1 MGRGEDSG
9 PSGTRR
15 APVSQTRGWLREA
28 GAPHPAWAAVRG
40 QADGQH
46 ERMDWVPAGRA
57 ANGGHRGGVGAAAR
71 ARRVALCGESSI
83 GQMSMFR

>member
-1 MGRGEDSG
+1 MWAGERTAAPAGRGEPRLSDQG
-9 PSGTRR
+9 L
-15 APVSQTRGWLREA
+15 APGGRG
-28 GAPHPAWAAVRG
+28 PHPAWAEVRG

-46 ERMDWVPAGRA
+46 ERMDWVSAGRA